1 MSRRLWKLAMSSFAC
16 SLEQTGGNPTIS
28 SYWWIFPRG
37 NILIHWVI
45 HWANEPSVM
54 HCHPPWGPALKRE
67 RDVLR
72 PSYVQVFYQKEMNFG
87 NSFFF
92 FPRERQNTDTIK
104 SSSIQP
110 FPALALAPF
119 VLGCSFAPAEP
130 WCCNWQVNTFWDAN
144 GKFCIQM
151 KCTWPCAPP

>member
-1 MSRRLWKLAMSSFAC
+1 MSRRLWKLGMSSFAC
-16 SLEQTGGNPTIS
+16 SLEQAGRNPTIS

-45 HWANEPSVM
+45 HWANEPSIM

-92 FPRERQNTDTIK
+92 SQGKAKYRHYKVILN
-104 SSSIQP
+104 
-110 FPALALAPF
+110 PALPSSGSCSLCIGLFLCTSWALMLRLTGKYI
-119 VLGCSFAPAEP
+119 LGCK
-130 WCCNWQVNTFWDAN
+130 W
-144 GKFCIQM
+144 
-151 KCTWPCAPP
+151 